1 MGSLCNGSSTV
12 NRSARIVAAFAAGL
26 FTCTPLAYGAD
37 TPAPHTSAIEGLVR
51 DVACPMQNHDST
63 ATDFNLQCALAC
75 ARSGSP
81 LIILTKAGV
90 IYFPITDKM
99 PDLSQRQ
106 KLMPFVGKYVRA
118 SGQVFERNGTRAIA
132 ITEIHELKGVRL
144 NSKAE

>member
-1 MGSLCNGSSTV
+1 V
-12 NRSARIVAAFAAGL
+12 NRLAKIVTTFGTCLFACIL
-26 FTCTPLAYGAD
+26 VAYGAD
-37 TPAPHTSAIEGLVR
+37 GSAAHPTVIEGLVR
-51 DVACPMQNHDST
+51 DVACPIQNHAST

-81 LIILTKAGV
+81 LVILTKAGD

-99 PDLSQRQ
+99 PDPSQRQ
-106 KLMPFVGKYVRA
+106 RLMPFVGKYVRA

>member
-1 MGSLCNGSSTV
+1 M
-12 NRSARIVAAFAAGL
+12 
-26 FTCTPLAYGAD
+26 
-37 TPAPHTSAIEGLVR
+37 E
-51 DVACPMQNHDST
+51 NHAST

-81 LIILTKAGV
+81 LIILTKAGD

-99 PDLSQRQ
+99 PDASQRQ
-106 KLMPFVGKYVRA
+106 RLMPFVGKYVRA

-132 ITEIHELKGVRL
+132 ISEIHELKGVRL